1 MLSWSGGKDS
11 ALALEALLDSG
22 EYEIA
27 ALLSGLIESE
37 GRLIMHEVRQELI
50 ARQAD
55 ALGLPLAPFYLP
67 RGAPNAVYENRLL
80 ARLAPFREQG
90 VIAIAFGDLFLKDIR
105 AYREKLFAGTG
116 FEPLF
121 PIWQRDTRGLARR
134 FADEDYRAIT
144 VCVDARALDASY
156 AGVMMDKGFLERL
169 PGEVD
174 PCGEN
179 GEFHTFVFDGPAF
192 RAPVRV
198 KPDAVARRGDFYYC
212 DLLPEPSARPSASA
226 VASRP

>member
-1 MLSWSGGKDS
+1 MIRLKRTVVLSWSGGKDS
-11 ALALEALLDSG
+11 ALALDALLDSG

-27 ALLSGLIESE
+27 ALLSGFIEGE

-55 ALGLPLAPFYLP
+55 ALGISLAPFHLP
-67 RGAPNAVYENRLL
+67 RAAPNAVYENRLL

-90 VIAIAFGDLFLKDIR
+90 ITAIAFGDLFLQDIR

-121 PIWQRDTRGLARR
+121 PIWQQDTRALAKR
-134 FADEDYRAIT
+134 FVDEGYRAIT
-144 VCVDARALDASY
+144 VCVDARALDISY
-156 AGVMMDKGFLERL
+156 AGVIIDEDFLERL
-169 PGEVD
+169 PGGVD

-179 GEFHTFVFDGPAF
+179 GEFHTFVFDGPGF
-192 RAPVRV
+192 GAPVGV
-198 KPDAVARRGDFYYC
+198 KPATVARRGELYYC
-212 DLLPEPSARPSASA
+212 DLVPG
-226 VASRP
+226 